1 MDDGAT
7 LWSELLKRI
16 WLEDCKGKGRV
27 PNFFCKKYGL
37 LPAAMNMMTMLFV
50 IMVMRV
56 GRRRKRGGWEAIR
69 PPREPT
75 PVLLATPSSHQ
86 HCFSSSINL
95 FEHHKV
101 VVNIPW
107 LFYFTTWRINLLK
120 KPCWSILHRSDL
132 LAGPATD
139 YPQVTMWP
147 TLGWKLQ
154 PNKGRSTSSR
164 SLHPARNLVR
174 WLQLMF
180 CQPTPP
186 PGTELYVKGLVFIQL
201 QLQFGWIATKF

>member
-1 MDDGAT
+1 
-7 LWSELLKRI
+7 
-16 WLEDCKGKGRV
+16 
-27 PNFFCKKYGL
+27 
-37 LPAAMNMMTMLFV
+37 MNMMTMLFV
-50 IMVMRV
+50 IMVMRM

-75 PVLLATPSSHQ
+75 PVLLATPNSHQ

-107 LFYFTTWRINLLK
+107 ISYFTTWRINLLK

-201 QLQFGWIATKF
+201 QLQFGWIAPKF

>member
-1 MDDGAT
+1 MYSLAKHVCCAAGRESGLCLDFHHHAICVRLQILMIT
-7 LWSELLKRI
+7 
-16 WLEDCKGKGRV
+16 WLMLGWWCNVVVGITQKNMTGRLQRKGKGA
-27 PNFFCKKYGL
+27 NFFCKKYGL
-37 LPAAMNMMTMLFV
+37 LPAAMNMMTMLIV

-120 KPCWSILHRSDL
+120 NIVEASYTDL
-132 LAGPATD
+132 
-139 YPQVTMWP
+139 
-147 TLGWKLQ
+147 
-154 PNKGRSTSSR
+154 TS
-164 SLHPARNLVR
+164 
-174 WLQLMF
+174 
-180 CQPTPP
+180 
-186 PGTELYVKGLVFIQL
+186 
-201 QLQFGWIATKF
+201 